1 MLSTLTL
8 GLFLTAAAAQ
18 EPRTPQ
24 QIDLGTL
31 AYDPAVVS
39 EGELSAILWK
49 DGVSSELYAS
59 TSDGRGTSWSTP
71 VRVDDAAAGTAR
83 YISNHSLAVADG
95 VLYAAWRDE
104 RNGADDAYFAR
115 SLDGGQ
121 SWSAAARI
129 EDGYA
134 AGGQSVDALQIVA
147 SGDYVFIAMRVDN
160 PGGGEDIWMASSMD
174 QGVTWNPSLMAN
186 TGGADCD
193 YFSVTCEGMNVFV
206 TFADD
211 RNQAGMDDLFLRM
224 SHNGGVSWM
233 MNMLD
238 EQIDEGGPGVGDV
251 EAPEV
256 LSLGGMTG
264 LVVAW
269 LEDETPSSAVVE
281 ELHVRYSPDG
291 GHMWPI
297 PETVIGS
304 GFDVENPALAF
315 DGVTIVVAWE
325 DDRTGVDEV
334 YIAASHDFGVS
345 WTEQQ
350 ISYGGGAYPV
360 LSGSGDQWA
369 VAYSAGGF
377 PERTEMAVS
386 RDGAMSFL
394 PATDLEM
401 GAGADSDYVELA
413 YNALYGNF
421 VVTWLDDAAGSNGVF
436 VGGARPQTLQ
446 AVSPS
451 FAPGDAIHFEASHF
465 PVSDDGANF
474 AVFVSRGMGSYT
486 VPYGDGRSTGLATN
500 PYLPTYLNL
509 LSGTLDGSGM
519 GATVPTTVPPT
530 PGVTWY
536 ATAMSYLVSGSTGRV
551 YPLTL
556 TDRIAIPVQ

>member
-1 MLSTLTL
+1 MLSTLPI
-8 GLFLTAAAAQ
+8 GLFLTAFAAQ

-24 QIDLGTL
+24 QLDLGSL

-49 DGVSSELYAS
+49 DGANTGLYVSS
-59 TSDGRGTSWSTP
+59 SDGRGVSWTAP
-71 VRVDDAAAGTAR
+71 VRVDDAPAGTSLF
-83 YISNHSLAVADG
+83 ISNHSLAVAEG
-95 VLYAAWRDE
+95 VLYASWRDG

-121 SWSAAARI
+121 TWSASLRL
-129 EDGYA
+129 EDGYL
-134 AGGQSVDALQIVA
+134 AGAQSVDALQIVA
-147 SGDYVFIAMRVDN
+147 SGDHVYVAMRVDN

-174 QGVTWNPSLMAN
+174 RGVTWNPSLMAN

-193 YFSVTCEGMNVFV
+193 YFSVACEGTNVFV

-238 EQIDEGGPGVGDV
+238 EQIDEAGPGVGDV
-251 EAPEV
+251 EAPEI
-256 LSLGGMTG
+256 LSAGGMTG

-269 LEDETPSSAVVE
+269 LEDETPSSAVSE

-297 PETVIGS
+297 PEAVIGS
-304 GFDVENPALAF
+304 GSDVENPALAF
-315 DGVTIVVAWE
+315 DGVSILVAWE
-325 DDRTGVDEV
+325 DDRTGTDEV
-334 YIAASHDFGVS
+334 YLAVSRDFGIS
-345 WTEQQ
+345 WTEHQ

-360 LSGSGDQWA
+360 LTGSGDQWA
-369 VAYSAGGF
+369 VAFAAGGF

-394 PATDLEM
+394 PATDLER
-401 GAGADSDYVELA
+401 GAGADSDFIELA
-413 YNALYGNF
+413 YNSLYGNF
-421 VVTWLDDAAGSNGVF
+421 LVSWLDDAAGSNGVF
-436 VGGARPQTLQ
+436 VGGARPQTIQ

-465 PVSDDGANF
+465 PASDDGAMF
-474 AVFVSRGMGSYT
+474 AVFVSRGTGSYA

-500 PYLPTYLNL
+500 PYLPGHLNV
-509 LSGTLDGSGM
+509 LSGTLDADGFGT
-519 GATVPTTVPPT
+519 TVSTTVPST

-536 ATAMSYLVSGSTGRV
+536 ATALSYLVSGSTGRV

-556 TDRIAIPVQ
+556 TDRMEILVQ